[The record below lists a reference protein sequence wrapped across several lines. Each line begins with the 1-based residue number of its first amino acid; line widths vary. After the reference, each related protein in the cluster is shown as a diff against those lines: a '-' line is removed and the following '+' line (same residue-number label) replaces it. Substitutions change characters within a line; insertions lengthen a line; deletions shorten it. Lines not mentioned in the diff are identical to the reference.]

1 MLSHILKPAL
11 AVLALYAYATD
22 ATPVAAAAP
31 ELQVDGA
38 CVAKLMSQPTAW
50 GYNAA
55 YRSCQQHAVNV
66 QNKLGDLLEARAF
79 NFHAAAAPV
88 NAASASERLTAMAL
102 AQRTNPTPL
111 TDNCDLCAASF
122 TSLDGADLHSA
133 ALLCTQVV
141 KCSVRE
147 RAEMHPPAVM
157 ARLRAMIHA
166 QASPATATRFTS
178 SCALCSASFTQ
189 IGVEI
194 EHAAVM
200 CANFVKCTQK

>member
-1 MLSHILKPAL
+1 MLSRILKPAL

-22 ATPVAAAAP
+22 AASVAAADEP
-31 ELQVDGA
+31 HVDSA
-38 CVAKLMSQPTAW
+38 CVSKLMSQPTAW

-55 YRSCQQHAVNV
+55 FIACQQNAFNV
-66 QNKLGDLLEARAF
+66 QNKLAAALEARTF
-79 NFHAAAAPV
+79 SFHAAAAPV
-88 NAASASERLTAMAL
+88 QVASTSARLSAMAL
-102 AQRTNPTPL
+102 AQQTAPTPL

-157 ARLRAMIHA
+157 ARLRAMIRA
-166 QASPATATRFTS
+166 QSSPATVTRFTS

-189 IGVEI
+189 VGVGI
-194 EHAAVM
+194 EDAAVL
-200 CANFVKCTQK
+200 CANLVKCTQQ